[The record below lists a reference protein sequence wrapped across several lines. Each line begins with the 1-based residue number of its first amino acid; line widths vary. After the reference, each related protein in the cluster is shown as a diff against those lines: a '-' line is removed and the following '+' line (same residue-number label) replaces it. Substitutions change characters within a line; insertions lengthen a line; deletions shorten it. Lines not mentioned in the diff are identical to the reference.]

1 MTLASL
7 ALHFIVVLTRMPCDF
22 CFDFFVC
29 CLFGLA
35 HCSLLFFHFQQWH
48 PDKNPDNP
56 EATKHFQKISEA
68 YAILSDPKKR
78 DLYNRY
84 GAEGANM
91 ADQMPEGATAG
102 GFPGGPG
109 MHFGPGGSASHH
121 MSPEE
126 ANAFFAHF
134 FGDNDPFGG
143 FGMGGGRPS
152 FSSRGGR
159 GLDPMAQLF
168 MGGGGMPGG
177 IHMGGGMPGGM
188 FGSIPGGVP
197 MGGMGSGGPSMMRQ
211 SATRAKRY
219 DAIPNGTMVSF
230 KGLVNRPDRNG
241 DRGEIQDY
249 DPASG
254 RYVVLVED
262 TDEVLRVKPSNLLQ
276 HVHVTVIGV
285 ESQRELNHSQGTI
298 LAWNETKQRYNI
310 YLSNL
315 SRVVSLK
322 PQNVLL
328 KNGTVG
334 MIVGLVAKPYL
345 NGKYGTVK
353 SYVKESN
360 RYEVQI
366 SADQVL
372 RIKVENIRV

>member
-1 MTLASL
+1 
-7 ALHFIVVLTRMPCDF
+7 
-22 CFDFFVC
+22 
-29 CLFGLA
+29 
-35 HCSLLFFHFQQWH
+35 
-48 PDKNPDNP
+48 
-56 EATKHFQKISEA
+56 
-68 YAILSDPKKR
+68 
-78 DLYNRY
+78 
-84 GAEGANM
+84 
-91 ADQMPEGATAG
+91 
-102 GFPGGPG
+102 
-109 MHFGPGGSASHH
+109 
-121 MSPEE
+121 
-126 ANAFFAHF
+126 
-134 FGDNDPFGG
+134 
-143 FGMGGGRPS
+143 
-152 FSSRGGR
+152 
-159 GLDPMAQLF
+159 
-168 MGGGGMPGG
+168 
-177 IHMGGGMPGGM
+177 
-188 FGSIPGGVP
+188 
-197 MGGMGSGGPSMMRQ
+197 MMRQ